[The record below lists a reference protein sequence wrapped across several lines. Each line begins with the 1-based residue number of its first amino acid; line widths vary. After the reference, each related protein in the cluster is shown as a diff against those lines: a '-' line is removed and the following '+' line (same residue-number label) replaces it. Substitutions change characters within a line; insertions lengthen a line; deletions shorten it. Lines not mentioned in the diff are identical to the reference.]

1 MIVWFRWQIDYGTS
15 NGHFLNFDLS
25 KSISPLG
32 AVASQTSLRF
42 GGIVAAFEPVLRQ
55 NSFTSG
61 FNNLENGM

>member
-1 MIVWFRWQIDYGTS
+1 MIVGFRWQIDYGTS

-42 GGIVAAFEPVLRQ
+42 GGIVAAFEPLGRV
-55 NSFTSG
+55 
-61 FNNLENGM
+61 